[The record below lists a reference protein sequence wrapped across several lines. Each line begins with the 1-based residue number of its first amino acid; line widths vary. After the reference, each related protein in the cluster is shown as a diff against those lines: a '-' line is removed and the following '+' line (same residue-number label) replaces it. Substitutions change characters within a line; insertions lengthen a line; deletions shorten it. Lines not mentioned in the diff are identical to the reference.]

1 MSKEFEGCTHDCDTC
16 GADCHGTKREEMF
29 EKLRPGSS
37 VKKVIGVV
45 SGKGGVG
52 KSLVTSLLAV
62 ALSRK
67 GLKTAVMDADMTGPS
82 IPESFGVTQKIR
94 NSELGLLPSK
104 SKNGVEIMSINL
116 LLEEETDPV
125 IWRGPVVA
133 ETLKQF
139 WTEVRWE
146 DIDVML
152 IEIMPPGTGDV
163 PLTVFQSFPL
173 DGIVI
178 VASPQDL
185 VSMIVAKAVNMAE
198 LMGIPIVGIVENMSY
213 LECPDC
219 GKKIKIFGESKVEET
234 AKHYGIQV
242 IDSLPINPKFAE
254 LCDNGAI
261 EDVEGNPLEKAA
273 ATVYTL

>member
-1 MSKEFEGCTHDCDTC
+1 
-16 GADCHGTKREEMF
+16 
-29 EKLRPGSS
+29 
-37 VKKVIGVV
+37 
-45 SGKGGVG
+45 
-52 KSLVTSLLAV
+52 
-62 ALSRK
+62 
-67 GLKTAVMDADMTGPS
+67 
-82 IPESFGVTQKIR
+82 
-94 NSELGLLPSK
+94 
-104 SKNGVEIMSINL
+104 MSINL

-152 IEIMPPGTGDV
+152 IDMPPGTGDV

-234 AKHYGIQV
+234 AKH
-242 IDSLPINPKFAE
+242 
-254 LCDNGAI
+254 
-261 EDVEGNPLEKAA
+261 
-273 ATVYTL
+273 

>member
-1 MSKEFEGCTHDCDTC
+1 MSEEFEGCTHDCDTC

-82 IPESFGVTQKIR
+82 IPRIFGVTQKIR

-152 IEIMPPGTGDV
+152 IDMPPGTGDV

-198 LMGIPIVGIVENMSY
+198 LMGIPIVGTVENMSY

>member
-1 MSKEFEGCTHDCDTC
+1 
-16 GADCHGTKREEMF
+16 
-29 EKLRPGSS
+29 
-37 VKKVIGVV
+37 
-45 SGKGGVG
+45 
-52 KSLVTSLLAV
+52 
-62 ALSRK
+62 
-67 GLKTAVMDADMTGPS
+67 
-82 IPESFGVTQKIR
+82 
-94 NSELGLLPSK
+94 
-104 SKNGVEIMSINL
+104 
-116 LLEEETDPV
+116 
-125 IWRGPVVA
+125 
-133 ETLKQF
+133 
-139 WTEVRWE
+139 
-146 DIDVML
+146 ML
-152 IEIMPPGTGDV
+152 IDMPPGTGDV

>member
-1 MSKEFEGCTHDCDTC
+1 MSEEFEGCTHDCDTC

-82 IPESFGVTQKIR
+82 IPRIFGVTQKIR

-152 IEIMPPGTGDV
+152 IDMPPGTGDV

-242 IDSLPINPKFAE
+242 IDSLSINPKFAE

>member
-1 MSKEFEGCTHDCDTC
+1 MSEEFEGCTHDCDTC

-82 IPESFGVTQKIR
+82 IPRIFGVTQKIR
-94 NSELGLLPSK
+94 NSELGLLQ

-152 IEIMPPGTGDV
+152 IDMPPGTGDV

>member
-1 MSKEFEGCTHDCDTC
+1 MSEEFEGCTHDCDTC

-82 IPESFGVTQKIR
+82 IPRIFGVTQKIR

-152 IEIMPPGTGDV
+152 IDMPPGTGDV
-163 PLTVFQSFPL
+163 PLTVFQSVPL

>member
-1 MSKEFEGCTHDCDTC
+1 MSEEFEGCTHDCDTC

-82 IPESFGVTQKIR
+82 IPRIFGVTQKIR

-152 IEIMPPGTGDV
+152 IDMPPGTGDV
-163 PLTVFQSFPL
+163 QLTVFQSFPL

>member
-1 MSKEFEGCTHDCDTC
+1 MSEEFEGCTHDCDTC

-29 EKLRPGSS
+29 EKLRPGSC
-37 VKKVIGVV
+37 VKNVIGVV

-52 KSLVTSLLAV
+52 KALVPSLLAV

-82 IPESFGVTQKIR
+82 IPRIFGVTQKIR

-152 IEIMPPGTGDV
+152 IDMPPGTGDV

-234 AKHYGIQV
+234 TKHYGIQV

>member
-1 MSKEFEGCTHDCDTC
+1 
-16 GADCHGTKREEMF
+16 
-29 EKLRPGSS
+29 
-37 VKKVIGVV
+37 
-45 SGKGGVG
+45 
-52 KSLVTSLLAV
+52 
-62 ALSRK
+62 
-67 GLKTAVMDADMTGPS
+67 MTGPS
-82 IPESFGVTQKIR
+82 IPRIFGVTQKIR

-152 IEIMPPGTGDV
+152 IDMPPGTGDV

>member
-1 MSKEFEGCTHDCDTC
+1 MSEEFEGCTHDCDTC

-82 IPESFGVTQKIR
+82 IPRIFGVTQKIR

-152 IEIMPPGTGDV
+152 IDMPPGTGDV

-198 LMGIPIVGIVENMSY
+198 LMGIPSVGIVENMSY

>member
-1 MSKEFEGCTHDCDTC
+1 MSEEFEGCTHDCDTC

-82 IPESFGVTQKIR
+82 IPRIFGVTQKIR

-152 IEIMPPGTGDV
+152 IDMPPGTGDV

>member
-1 MSKEFEGCTHDCDTC
+1 MSEEFEGCTHDCDTC

-82 IPESFGVTQKIR
+82 IPRIFGVTQKIR

-152 IEIMPPGTGDV
+152 IDMPPGTGDV
-163 PLTVFQSFPL
+163 PLTVVQSFPL

>member
-1 MSKEFEGCTHDCDTC
+1 MSEEFEGCTHDCDTC

-82 IPESFGVTQKIR
+82 IPRIFGVTQKIR

-152 IEIMPPGTGDV
+152 IDMPPGTGDA

>member
-1 MSKEFEGCTHDCDTC
+1 MSEEFEGCTHDCDTC

-62 ALSRK
+62 SLSRK

-82 IPESFGVTQKIR
+82 IPRIFGVTQKIR

-152 IEIMPPGTGDV
+152 IDMPPGTGDV